1 MNNYKTYTKAE
12 EALVKLN
19 HKIKD
24 ILFKPFLVLL
34 TALHVPPNFI
44 ASLSSIVIIGGLVA
58 SFIHTSTN
66 IFLVS
71 LWVHFLLNAI
81 DGPLARFQ
89 NKASNDGA
97 ITDSLTD
104 YLGVLVTTIFVGLF
118 SSVSTTLLILFVVFY
133 LIEVYNILISNLLS
147 SQLEFGF
154 KPRFILYAV
163 TTVDVLFNMT
173 YLPLTYLI
181 LCGIMAPIVLL
192 SFVNIYKITK

>member
-12 EALVKLN
+12 EALVRLN

-24 ILFKPFLVLL
+24 FLFKPFLILL
-34 TALHVPPNFI
+34 TSLRVPPNFI
-44 ASLSSIVIIGGLVA
+44 AALSSCVIIGGLYT
-58 SFIHTSTN
+58 SYIYSSTN
-66 IFLVS
+66 IFLAC

-89 NKASNDGA
+89 KKASNDGA

-104 YLGVLVTTIFVGLF
+104 YLGVLATTIFVGLF

-154 KPRFILYAV
+154 KPRFILFAI
-163 TTVDVLFNMT
+163 TTIDMIFSVS
-173 YLPLTYLI
+173 YLPLTYLV
-181 LCGIMAPIVLL
+181 LCGVMLPIVLL